1 MVFRNGYIFYSGQAA
16 GGNERETPF
25 FRGGFLVRDGRI
37 AEVYDENR
45 CPDEGLDL
53 GGAYVIPGLV
63 DIHTHGNSGWDVSD
77 GDPEGLRVISRYLAA
92 HGITSYLPTTVTLP
106 PDRLERVLRTVKN
119 EAAQNTSG
127 GARLLGIHL
136 EGPYLSGKRKGAQNG
151 AFLRLPDSEDFFR
164 LQDMSGGLIK
174 LVDLAPETE
183 GAGAFIAEVK
193 GKCRISASHTAADY
207 ETAAAAFDAGI
218 RHVTHLFNGMNP
230 FHHRAPGVIGAAA
243 ERDGVTAEL
252 ICDGLHVHP
261 SAVRMAFR
269 LFPGRICL
277 ISDTLRCCGMPDGEY
292 DLGGQEVILR
302 DGAARLRDGTL
313 AGAASNL
320 YEDLKRAVSFGIP
333 VREAVRAATLTPAG
347 VIGMEGEIGSLD
359 AGKRADFLVCG
370 PDLELKQVYVG
381 GCILRKNAAER

>member
-37 AEVYDENR
+37 AEVYDDNS

-53 GGAYVIPGLV
+53 AGAYVIPGLV

-106 PDRLERVLRTVKN
+106 PDRLERVLRTMKN

-151 AFLRLPDSEDFFR
+151 AFLRLPDSEDFFT

-313 AGAASNL
+313 AGASSNL

-381 GCILRKNAAER
+381 GLHFTEKCG